1 VTDYMRDHLEAEI
14 GLTELASMVNLSR
27 FHFCTA
33 FRQATGCTPHE
44 WLVTPRIKRSQEL
57 LADPVFNVTDVALAV
72 GYGTPSAFTASF
84 RELAGMTPTDF
95 RRRL

>member
-1 VTDYMRDHLEAEI
+1 
-14 GLTELASMVNLSR
+14 LS
-27 FHFCTA
+27 
-33 FRQATGCTPHE
+33 
-44 WLVTPRIKRSQEL
+44 LQEL

-84 RELAGMTPTDF
+84 RKLAGMTPTDF